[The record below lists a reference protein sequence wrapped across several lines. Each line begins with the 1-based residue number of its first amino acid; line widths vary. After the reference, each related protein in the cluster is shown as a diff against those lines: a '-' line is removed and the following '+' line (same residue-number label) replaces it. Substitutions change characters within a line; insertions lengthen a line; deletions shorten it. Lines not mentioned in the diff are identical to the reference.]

1 MEDGWLPSYNV
12 KHRLTIQSSNHI
24 LWYLLKGVE
33 KFFTQKSPQDVY
45 SSFVPKGQKLGSN
58 QDVFQYMS
66 GNGISVGGRGPLP
79 GPQSEL
85 QYSEMNCLR
94 HTC

>member
-1 MEDGWLPSYNV
+1 MEDTLVISY
-12 KHRLTIQSSNHI
+12 KTKYILAIQSNNHI

-45 SSFVPKGQKLGSN
+45 SSFDPKGQKLGSN
-58 QDVFQYMS
+58 QDVFQYVS